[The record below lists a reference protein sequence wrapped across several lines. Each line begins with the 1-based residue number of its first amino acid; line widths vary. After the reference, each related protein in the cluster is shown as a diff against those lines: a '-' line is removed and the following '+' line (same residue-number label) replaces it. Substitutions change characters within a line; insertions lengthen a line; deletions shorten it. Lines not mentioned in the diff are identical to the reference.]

1 MLGSQFSD
9 FQEKDMQAT
18 KKFRVIRLGDAKRLT
33 KGEVGGPKELSG
45 PAFQG
50 IG

>member
-1 MLGSQFSD
+1 
-9 FQEKDMQAT
+9 MQKT
-18 KKFRVIRLGDAKRLT
+18 LKFRMIRIGDAKRLT

-45 PAFQG
+45 PAYQG

>member
-1 MLGSQFSD
+1 
-9 FQEKDMQAT
+9 MQKT
-18 KKFRVIRLGDAKRLT
+18 PKFRMIRIGDAKRLT

-45 PAFQG
+45 PAYQG